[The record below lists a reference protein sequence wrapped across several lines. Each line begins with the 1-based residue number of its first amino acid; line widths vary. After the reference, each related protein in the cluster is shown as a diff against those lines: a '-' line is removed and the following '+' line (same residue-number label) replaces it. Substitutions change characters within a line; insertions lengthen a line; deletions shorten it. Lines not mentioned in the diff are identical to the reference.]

1 MAQSSD
7 STQKDNIYFNDPES
21 GAEMARLTDQDRLI
35 TKGMGGLFPERSDLS
50 GIRRILDIGCGPG
63 GWALEVAYTY
73 PETEV
78 VGFDISRAMI
88 DYANTR
94 AELQHL
100 NNAHFMVKDARN
112 PLDFPDNSF
121 DLVNARFI
129 AFLGPAQWPKLMQEC
144 QRITRPGG
152 VIRLTESEWAIT
164 NSPAHEQLYGMFY
177 RAMKLAGQSFSPD
190 GRHVGITPFLGRFLC
205 DTGYQDIQKAAY
217 VLDSS
222 IGTEDH
228 LSQYQN
234 TRVFL
239 KLLQPFLIKMGVTT
253 QEEVDRLYEQALTEM
268 ASADYCSLWYF
279 LSVWGVKPQQV

>member
-1 MAQSSD
+1 MAQPSD
-7 STQKDNIYFNDPES
+7 STQNDNIYFNDPES

-50 GIRRILDIGCGPG
+50 GIHRILDIGCGPG
-63 GWALEVAYTY
+63 GWALEVAYAY
-73 PETEV
+73 PEIEV
-78 VGFDISRAMI
+78 VGFDVSRAMI

-94 AELQHL
+94 AQLQHL
-100 NNAHFMVKDARN
+100 DNAHFMVKDARN
-112 PLDFPDNSF
+112 PFDFPDNSF

-190 GRHVGITPFLGRFLC
+190 GRIYDITPMLGGFLRKVGC
-205 DTGYQDIQKAAY
+205 INIQHKAHAIDFS
-217 VLDSS
+217 VD
-222 IGTEDH
+222 TED
-228 LSQYQN
+228 YEGF
-234 TRVFL
+234 RRDWMVFN
-239 KLLQPFLIKMGVTT
+239 KLIQPFLVNIGITT
-253 QEEVDRLYEQALTEM
+253 QEEVDQLYEQMEFEMLQDDYRGIMYILT
-268 ASADYCSLWYF
+268 A
-279 LSVWGVKPQQV
+279 WGEKP